1 MESCAFAAR
10 GAFDLGALGVVVV
23 VVLVVLI
30 DLVHKSNVCVRPCGS
45 FVAFFVSLLLAAAA

>member
-10 GAFDLGALGVVVV
+10 GAFDLGALGVVVL

-30 DLVHKSNVCVRPCGS
+30 DLVGLVHKSNVCV
-45 FVAFFVSLLLAAAA
+45 